1 MNIEIK
7 DAGQSTIEI
16 YFSVP
21 ETEINPYYDEALKK
35 LAGQLKINGFR
46 AGKVPPEIAKS
57 YLNETAILEEAADL
71 LIKDIY
77 PKTIIDKKIDV
88 LGWPEVTILKLAP
101 KNPLEFKVK
110 VGVMPQIIIK
120 EDYFKLAQK
129 IKSESKLKETTDQE
143 IDEILEWLQKNN
155 AQLKQVDRPAKIGD
169 AVIIDFETKINNI
182 PVENGQATDYLFV
195 LGKGNFL
202 PGFQEKIIG
211 EKAGSIKD
219 FQLQAPL
226 DWPHP
231 NLKGKLVDIKIRLK
245 SVNEQILP
253 PLNDELI
260 RKNTKFKDLNELK
273 ENIQLTLNQEKAKEQ
288 KEKSRLKFLDELI
301 EKTPFDLPPNII
313 RYECD
318 KMILEL
324 EDSLKNAGIKMDD
337 YLNQIQKAK
346 SDLIND
352 FAEMAIRRLKSAI
365 LLKIIAQKGEIEV
378 KPEEI
383 QQKKEELM
391 RSLEPEEKN
400 KQLDESEM
408 EEYIKGIIR
417 NEKVFQLLN
426 L

>member
-182 PVENGQATDYLFV
+182 SVENGQATDYLFV

-365 LLKIIAQKGEIEV
+365 LLKIIAQKGKIEV

>member
-365 LLKIIAQKGEIEV
+365 LLKIIAQKGKIEV

>member
-182 PVENGQATDYLFV
+182 SVENGQATDYLFV